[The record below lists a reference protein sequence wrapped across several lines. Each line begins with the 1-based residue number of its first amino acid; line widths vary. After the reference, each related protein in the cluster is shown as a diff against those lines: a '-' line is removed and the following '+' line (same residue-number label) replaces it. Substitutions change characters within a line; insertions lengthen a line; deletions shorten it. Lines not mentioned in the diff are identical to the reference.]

1 MIVFKFGGASVKN
14 AEALKNAV
22 NITKAFEGPLV
33 IVVSAMGKTT
43 NSLEELWS
51 AYLLKDFKGVEYTL
65 EKLYKFHTSLIAEL
79 GKQTRRCNDV
89 FSESFNELKKQI
101 EKEPSEHKA
110 FEYDQIVSFGELWS
124 TLIFA
129 EALKISNVNCK
140 WNDARKTIRT
150 SNHYQNARID
160 WPKTKTLVN
169 DRILNK
175 FKENN
180 SLDCIVTQG
189 FIGHTNTG
197 MTTTLGREGSDF
209 SAAILAWALDAKE
222 VFIWKDVAGLLNAD
236 PKEFDK
242 PLKIDKISFKEAIEL
257 SYFGASV
264 IHPKTLKP
272 LQNKNIPLR
281 IKSFIDPE
289 SSGTIIQSDESCDAN
304 QASYIYNKNQ
314 LLISI
319 SPKDFS
325 FIMEDHI
332 SEIFYLFSKSG
343 LKVHLM
349 QNSALNFSVCAN
361 MKKAMLKNL
370 IDELSEK
377 YNVKY
382 NENVDLLTIRQYEN
396 HVFPEKLK
404 NKNILIKQRTRSTL
418 RYVLN

>member
-14 AEALKNAV
+14 AEALKNAI
-22 NITKAFEGPLV
+22 NITKTFDGPLV

-43 NSLEELWS
+43 NSLEELWA
-51 AYLLKDFKGVEYTL
+51 AYIIKDVKGIEHTL

-129 EALKISNVNCK
+129 EALKISNINCK

-160 WPKTKTLVN
+160 WPKTKTLVK

-180 SLDCIVTQG
+180 SLDCVVTQG

-236 PKEFDK
+236 PKEFDN

-304 QASYIYNKNQ
+304 QPSYIYNKNQ

-332 SEIFYLFSKSG
+332 SEIFHLFSKSG

-370 IDELSEK
+370 IDELSET